1 MAKSYFFANVITIGI
16 LWTGFFVAKLIGLPS
31 LEWMQT
37 TLVSVILFTA
47 AVAGSLWIYRA
58 MLGRHQRPRA
68 VAKNFGLSTPVGIIL
83 GFPMGELISGSFI
96 RLWELLFG
104 NSDSLLAFSVA
115 VGGQLVTMFCISMM
129 FGAIAKLFDGFKS
142 VAPKKRH

>member
-1 MAKSYFFANVITIGI
+1 MAKSYFFRKRNNHWHFLDRSFCRQIDRPPAIGMDANHFGVC
-16 LWTGFFVAKLIGLPS
+16 GF
-31 LEWMQT
+31 
-37 TLVSVILFTA
+37 FTA
-47 AVAGSLWIYRA
+47 AVAGSLWTYRA

-68 VAKNFGLSTPVGIIL
+68 VAKSFGLSTPVGFIL
-83 GFPMGELISGSFI
+83 GFPMSELIMGSFS

-104 NSDSLLAFSVA
+104 NFEGLLAFSML